1 MKLDITT
8 LFEAG
13 AHYGYSKTRRH
24 PTVAPYLLGN
34 KNGIDII
41 DVEKVKP
48 LFEHAAKALAELG
61 KAGKTVLF
69 VGTKAEARAAV
80 ESVAM
85 ALRQPF
91 VTERWVGGTL
101 TNFAEIKRRIQK
113 LEEMKEKRA
122 SGEYDKYTKKEKILL
137 NRELDR
143 LNKYFSGMVGM
154 AKLPDAIVVVD
165 SKKEHIAVTEAK
177 KTGITVIGI
186 GNTDCSIKSVH
197 YPLIANDGSR
207 GSIEFVLG
215 ILKDAYEGNN

>member
-1 MKLDITT
+1 MKFDVTT

-24 PTVAPYLLGN
+24 PTVVPYLLGN

-48 LFEHAAKALAELG
+48 LFENAAKVLAELG

-80 ESVAM
+80 ESVAV

-91 VTERWVGGTL
+91 VIERWVGGTL
-101 TNFAEIKRRIQK
+101 TNFAEIKRRISK
-113 LEEMKEKRA
+113 LDEMKEKRA

-137 NRELDR
+137 NRELER
-143 LNKYFSGMVGM
+143 LNKYFNGLTGMT
-154 AKLPDAIVVVD
+154 KLPDAIVVVD

-177 KTGITVIGI
+177 KMNITVIGI
-186 GNTDCSIKSVH
+186 GNTDCSTKSVH
-197 YPLIANDGSR
+197 YPIVANDGSR
-207 GSIEFVLG
+207 SSIEFVLD
-215 ILKDAYEGNN
+215 ILKTAYEQ